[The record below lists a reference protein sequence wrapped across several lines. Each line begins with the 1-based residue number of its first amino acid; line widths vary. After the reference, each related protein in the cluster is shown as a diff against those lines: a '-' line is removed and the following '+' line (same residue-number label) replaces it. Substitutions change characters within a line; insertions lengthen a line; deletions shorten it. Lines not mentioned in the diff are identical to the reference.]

1 MKMLSARTLRPR
13 ETGFTLVEIM
23 VVITI
28 MAIILGIAAPYWSLW
43 LVRAKIQSSADGFQ
57 QSLTWAEGYAI
68 RSGLM
73 VAVTVSG
80 PNANGA
86 CAWTITP
93 TTTSTLQSVPSL
105 NYAQFSNRYHGITC
119 SINGPATLDIYPSGM
134 VEDPTTSTLSSI
146 AVTFSSTSANNAA
159 NYGYWQI
166 LLSGGGGIRNC
177 AANSVNGSYQC
188 AMQ

>member
-1 MKMLSARTLRPR
+1 MMLAARTWRAR

-23 VVITI
+23 VVTAIL
-28 MAIILGIAAPYWSLW
+28 AIILGIATPYLSLW
-43 LVRAKIQSSADGFQ
+43 LVRAKIQSSADQFQ
-57 QSLTWAEGYAI
+57 RSLTWAEGYAI

-93 TTTSTLQSVPSL
+93 TTTSTLQSVPSF
-105 NYAQFSNRYHGITC
+105 NYAQFSDRYHGITC
-119 SINGPATLDIYPSGM
+119 SVNGPATLDIYPSGM
-134 VEDPTTSTLSSI
+134 VEDPTTSTLSSMK
-146 AVTFSSTSANNAA
+146 VTFSSTSVNNAA
-159 NYGYWQI
+159 NYGYW
-166 LLSGGGGIRNC
+166 LVSLSGGGGIRNC

-188 AMQ
+188 VLK